1 MRRKAK
7 LLMNNDEAVEHFLYL
22 NPSLF
27 DVLDRFEV
35 RQTAPE
41 EGSEVELIVEIW
53 LRVLLDEEEDLRR
66 LRLTFFGVR
75 DLKFQAQ
82 GLVNGLE
89 LSIRSIKDYQ
99 WEGLRYEVH
108 DKESLTPLSFYC
120 WRFEAD
126 LITL

>member
-1 MRRKAK
+1 M
-7 LLMNNDEAVEHFLYL
+7 MNSDKAVEYFQSL

-35 RQTAPE
+35 RQTKPDE
-41 EGSEVELIVEIW
+41 DSKVQLIVEIW

-66 LRLTFFGVR
+66 LHLTFFGVR

-82 GLVNGLE
+82 GLVKGFE

>member
-1 MRRKAK
+1 M
-7 LLMNNDEAVEHFLYL
+7 MNKDEAVEHFLSL
-22 NPSLF
+22 NPTLF

-53 LRVLLDEEEDLRR
+53 LRVLLDEEEDRRR
-66 LRLTFFGVR
+66 LHLTFVGVR
-75 DLKFQAQ
+75 DLKFETQ

-89 LSIRSIKDYQ
+89 LSVYSIKNYQ
-99 WEGLRYEVH
+99 WEGLRYEVR
-108 DKESLTPLSFYC
+108 DEESAITLSFYC
-120 WRFEAD
+120 WHFEAD

>member
-1 MRRKAK
+1 M
-7 LLMNNDEAVEHFLYL
+7 MNSDKAVEYFQSL

-35 RQTAPE
+35 RQTKPDE
-41 EGSEVELIVEIW
+41 DSKVQLIVEIW
-53 LRVLLDEEEDLRR
+53 LRHLH
-66 LRLTFFGVR
+66 LTFFGVR

-82 GLVNGLE
+82 GLVKGFE